1 MKIGYGMDDVLLNME
16 HNQQEL
22 AKTTSELASGLRI
35 QSAADDP
42 SGLAIAENLT
52 TKVNGLQQ
60 SVNNVQTAHNLL
72 TVADGALA
80 ETQTILQR
88 IRSLI
93 VEARSDINSNSD
105 LQNIQAEINQM
116 LTEIDRIGANT
127 NFNGLTLF
135 NGQFDNGLPI
145 QTPFGAQQVSNFV
158 LAPGGYLG
166 SDQVANATGPGSGPG
181 PLVTIPGTGV
191 SGPGSFTPAV
201 MFFQVIGSDAVNAV
215 DPDTGTSVGP
225 GVYVLFEAFS
235 SNASLGSAP
244 TFKDI
249 TAVPI
254 NAGPITSSY
263 TTPASF
269 GAGGSG
275 PGAQLLSFTLA
286 NLTLNDVGVTQAF
299 ITTNGSQ
306 SNPGASP
313 LTINDGGN
321 EGTTIGINIPTVSTN
336 SLDLS
341 GISVLPTNVINY
353 LNQPQGLDPSNLV
366 PAGDAEIRTD
376 AALDQIGEIRAQIGA
391 QMVATQEDSNNDNV
405 AIINYTASES
415 SIRDLNIGAATTQFT
430 KEQIL
435 TQVGTSVLS
444 QYQVDA
450 RQLASLL
457 INALVA

>member
-1 MKIGYGMDDVLLNME
+1 MKIGYGMDNVLLNFE
-16 HNQQEL
+16 RNQQDL
-22 AKTTSELASGLRI
+22 AKTTSQLSSGLRI

-72 TVADGALA
+72 DVADGALA

-93 VEARSDINSNSD
+93 VESRSDINSQSD
-105 LQNIQAEINQM
+105 LQNIQAEIDQM
-116 LTEIDRIGANT
+116 LTEINRIGANT
-127 NFNGLTLF
+127 NFNGLNLF
-135 NGQFDNGLPI
+135 NGQFDNGLPNP
-145 QTPFGAQQVSNFV
+145 TPYGAQQVSNFI

-166 SDQVANATGPGSGPG
+166 SDQVSNATGPGSGPG
-181 PLVTIPGTGV
+181 PLVTITGPGV
-191 SGPGSFTPAV
+191 SGPGSFTPAL
-201 MFFQVIGSDAVNAV
+201 MFFQVIGADPVNAV

-235 SNASLGSAP
+235 PNASLGSAP
-244 TFKDI
+244 TFKDVS
-249 TAVPI
+249 AVPI
-254 NAGPITSSY
+254 NAGQISSTY
-263 TTPASF
+263 TTPASW
-269 GAGGSG
+269 ALG
-275 PGAQLLSFTLA
+275 PVPGNQLITFTLA

-306 SNPGASP
+306 SNPGAAP
-313 LTINDGGN
+313 LTVNDGGN
-321 EGTTIGINIPTVSTN
+321 EGSTIGINIPTISTN
-336 SLDLS
+336 ALDLT
-341 GISVLPTNVINY
+341 GISVLPTSVINY
-353 LNQPQGLDPSNLV
+353 LNQPQGQDPSNLV
-366 PAGDAEIRTD
+366 PAGAAEIRTD
-376 AALDQIGEIRAQIGA
+376 AALDQISIVRAQIGA
-391 QMVATQEDSNNDNV
+391 QMVATQEDSNNDNI

-415 SIRDLNIGAATTQFT
+415 SIRDLNVGAATTQFT

-435 TQVGTSVLS
+435 TEIGTSVLS

-450 RQLASLL
+450 RQLTSLL